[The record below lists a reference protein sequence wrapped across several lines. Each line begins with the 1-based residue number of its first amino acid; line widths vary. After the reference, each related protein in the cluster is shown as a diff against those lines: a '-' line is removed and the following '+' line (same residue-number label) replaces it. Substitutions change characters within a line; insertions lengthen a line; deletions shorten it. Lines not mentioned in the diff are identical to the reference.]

1 MDTIFVLHGKNY
13 TSQIKNC
20 MVISQKL
27 LPKLPTEGFDLR
39 DIVKEEQEALY
50 QTSLPGNQHRGKE
63 QQEDLQKRMLTNYSC
78 MENRKLWRT
87 ITGVLQMMSE

>member
-1 MDTIFVLHGKNY
+1 MAVTPECWGQHLTSAGNH
-13 TSQIKNC
+13 TSQIENC

-39 DIVKEEQEALY
+39 DIVKEEKGALY

-63 QQEDLQKRMLTNYSC
+63 QQKDLQKRMLTKYKQTQATQHG
-78 MENRKLWRT
+78 R
-87 ITGVLQMMSE
+87 